1 MFSKLSMLYCAK
13 DLFAFQATIKSV
25 LKLWE
30 KLYASFIRL
39 SAMVVNVE
47 PNIAC
52 EEFVGRILS
61 AIDERHL
68 EVLGILLCESLCE
81 HLNVFSVCCKNNVA
95 CFSLGG

>member
-1 MFSKLSMLYCAK
+1 VCQWLNLSVLYIVN
-13 DLFAFQATIKSV
+13 DVSRSQATIKSV

-47 PNIAC
+47 ANIAC

-61 AIDERHL
+61 AIDEQHL
-68 EVLGILLCESLCE
+68 EVLSILLC
-81 HLNVFSVCCKNNVA
+81 K
-95 CFSLGG
+95 